1 MNKRKTGFLAQI
13 LMFSMMPLL
22 LAAVVLCVLSS
33 LKLSQSLE
41 DSTYGQLKIAVEG
54 LKWYYAWDIINL
66 GEPNYEH
73 DYVDN
78 LKDQNIEQTLFIGD
92 TRFITSIVDGETGKR
107 FEGTKADETIYK
119 KVSEGEDYYQDGV
132 MIDGREYYVY
142 YTPVMD
148 TSGKVVGMAFAGI
161 PETVV
166 SNEIKSAV
174 VSMVAVTIVI
184 TIICIVIVVLCAIK
198 IKKPI
203 AKISGYAKEL
213 AGGNL
218 SVDIEAKSGVK
229 EISVLIDS
237 TRELQE
243 NLKNIITIVND
254 KSTEL
259 IQNVSNIT
267 EGVDVSN
274 KAANDIVKAVDEL
287 AKGSLEMAE
296 SVQNTAETMYG
307 IGEDISA
314 IAELAG
320 SANGSAAEVRNISAK
335 AKKNL
340 ESLMAANNDTI
351 VISQDVINGIK
362 ESSEAVNDI
371 KRAAD
376 VISEIASQTSLL
388 SLNASIEAAR
398 AGEAGR
404 GFAVVASNIQEL
416 AEQSDRSAKEIQS
429 VIQNIVQKSEH
440 NVILANQIKD
450 AVDNEGGV
458 LKEVNTS
465 FDEVN
470 NQVEVTADAVNEIQ
484 IKSTALDR
492 NKNKVLDEVS
502 TLSSISEENAA
513 SCEETTA
520 SMEEL
525 SANIETINVKAQ
537 ETGDIADALE
547 ESVEYFKL

>member
-1 MNKRKTGFLAQI
+1 MNKKKTGFLTQI
-13 LMFSMMPLL
+13 LMFSMVPLVL
-22 LAAVVLCVLSS
+22 VAVVLCVITSS
-33 LKLSQSLE
+33 KLSQSLE
-41 DSTYGQLKIAVEG
+41 DSTYVQLKTAAEG
-54 LKWYYAWDIINL
+54 LKWYYARDIINL

-92 TRFITSIVDGETGKR
+92 TRFITSIIDAETGKR
-107 FEGTKADETIYK
+107 NEGTKADETIYK
-119 KVSEGEDYYQDGV
+119 KVSEGEDYYEDGV
-132 MIDGREYYVY
+132 VIGGREYYVY
-142 YTPVMD
+142 YTPVLDM
-148 TSGKVVGMAFAGI
+148 SGKIVGMAFSGI

-166 SNEIKSAV
+166 SNEIKGAIT
-174 VSMVAVTIVI
+174 SMVAVTIVI

-307 IGEDISA
+307 IGEDIST

-340 ESLMAANNDTI
+340 ESMMAANNDTI

-362 ESSEAVNDI
+362 ESSEAVSDI

-525 SANIETINVKAQ
+525 SANIETINAKAQ
-537 ETGDIADALE
+537 ETGDIADSLE
-547 ESVEYFKL
+547 ESVEYFNL

>member
-1 MNKRKTGFLAQI
+1 
-13 LMFSMMPLL
+13 
-22 LAAVVLCVLSS
+22 
-33 LKLSQSLE
+33 
-41 DSTYGQLKIAVEG
+41 
-54 LKWYYAWDIINL
+54 
-66 GEPNYEH
+66 
-73 DYVDN
+73 
-78 LKDQNIEQTLFIGD
+78 
-92 TRFITSIVDGETGKR
+92 
-107 FEGTKADETIYK
+107 
-119 KVSEGEDYYQDGV
+119 
-132 MIDGREYYVY
+132 
-142 YTPVMD
+142 
-148 TSGKVVGMAFAGI
+148 
-161 PETVV
+161 
-166 SNEIKSAV
+166 
-174 VSMVAVTIVI
+174 
-184 TIICIVIVVLCAIK
+184 
-198 IKKPI
+198 
-203 AKISGYAKEL
+203 
-213 AGGNL
+213 
-218 SVDIEAKSGVK
+218 
-229 EISVLIDS
+229 
-237 TRELQE
+237 
-243 NLKNIITIVND
+243 
-254 KSTEL
+254 
-259 IQNVSNIT
+259 
-267 EGVDVSN
+267 
-274 KAANDIVKAVDEL
+274 
-287 AKGSLEMAE
+287 
-296 SVQNTAETMYG
+296 
-307 IGEDISA
+307 
-314 IAELAG
+314 
-320 SANGSAAEVRNISAK
+320 
-335 AKKNL
+335 
-340 ESLMAANNDTI
+340 MAANNDTI

-429 VIQNIVQKSEH
+429 VIQNIVHKSEH